1 MATENNS
8 GVVNGHSKQEP
19 TIRTEAEVNDI
30 SMEDT
35 ARETKGDC
43 RPQESDQGLPA
54 ESVSNPN
61 QISSEGTRS
70 AEDFK
75 PIDPST
81 SLEQALAG
89 AVTDTQPPSTAETA
103 QAGDKQEHNSSSTPT
118 HDDKA
123 NTGESTEPA
132 RKKQKIGEENGMAKN
147 GQTAGPATD
156 NSTSNVKFIQ
166 MVSGVGPAVGP
177 RLQRLELHSFDF
189 RLYRPSWPN
198 IERLPRD
205 SLPRSFF
212 SRLSNDKANWSSYV
226 STVRAHKYQFNICEY
241 NLIEET
247 SNTSTPSANLD
258 K

>member
-8 GVVNGHSKQEP
+8 GVVNGHSKQEPLDANGYSPEP

-156 NSTSNVKFIQ
+156 NSTSNVTGNDEKK
-166 MVSGVGPAVGP
+166 SGRSKKVKDTAKRTV
-177 RLQRLELHSFDF
+177 HSDGIGS
-189 RLYRPSWPN
+189 RT
-198 IERLPRD
+198 
-205 SLPRSFF
+205 RS
-212 SRLSNDKANWSSYV
+212 RTKAAA
-226 STVRAHKYQFNICEY
+226 T
-241 NLIEET
+241 
-247 SNTSTPSANLD
+247 
-258 K
+258 